1 MTGFIFVLDYNL
13 VVLKENSLSQEC
25 TDYFVKIWQL
35 EIPLESFED
44 HSLHFNKLIESEG
57 ALHQGAYILYDWV
70 LNLQVFSSHKEC
82 HTCNKSGNL
91 F

>member
-44 HSLHFNKLIESEG
+44 DSLHFNKLIESEG
-57 ALHQGAYILYDWV
+57 ALH
-70 LNLQVFSSHKEC
+70 
-82 HTCNKSGNL
+82 
-91 F
+91 